1 MTPGPSLIAQGA
13 RDLEVQLSDDAVET
27 LWVLVERLLKWNR
40 RINIVGP
47 CDATQAIDRHI
58 HDGLGLLRLLDTP
71 EVSQVTREWT
81 DIGAGGGF
89 PGLVLAIARPEL
101 KLRLVE
107 PIAKKIAFA
116 RDAVG
121 ALGLQGGEIANVRLE
136 ALEPGVT
143 RGAMS
148 RATFAPMEWIE
159 RGREFVTQD
168 SLILATMGGDPVQE
182 VVNAAWRVD
191 RFTLPISKAGRTT
204 AIIRT
209 ET

>member
-1 MTPGPSLIAQGA
+1 MSPGPSLIREGA
-13 RDLEVQLSDDAVET
+13 EALEVALSEDAAAT
-27 LWVLVERLLKWNR
+27 LWTLVERMLKWNR

-58 HDGLGLLRLLDTP
+58 HDGLALLRLLDTP
-71 EVSQVTREWT
+71 DVRAVTTEWT

-101 KLRLVE
+101 KVRLVE
-107 PIAKKIAFA
+107 PTSKKIAFA
-116 RDAVG
+116 RDTAG
-121 ALGLQGGEIANVRLE
+121 ALGLQGVEIANERLE

-148 RATFAPMEWIE
+148 RATFAPMDWIT
-159 RGREFVTQD
+159 RGRTFVATD
-168 SLILATMGGDPVQE
+168 SLILATMGGEPVHE
-182 VVNAAWRVD
+182 VVEAAWRVD
-191 RFTLPISKAGRTT
+191 QFTLPISGAGRTN

-209 ET
+209 